1 MSVLIYLRRLR
12 LIYAILWTPSFQ
24 TVIPRNVR
32 LAEAPSYGKPIILYD
47 IRSRGA
53 ESYLQLAREV
63 MSNDKTSTRPGLSAL
78 LSETAAATSEEL
90 LEIDIDL
97 IEPNSAQPRLRFDE
111 TRLNELAESIRH
123 NGVVQPILLRRRG
136 QNYQIVAGERRWRA
150 AQKAGLQRI
159 PAVVREIPDDKLLE
173 LALIENIQRQELNA
187 IEEARAYKKLIET
200 LGLTQENVAQR
211 VGRDRTFITNYLR
224 LLRLPDD
231 IQHLVE
237 DEKISM
243 GHARALLGV
252 DDPAIQRRVARSIT
266 EHSLSVRETENNQ
279 ADCCK
284 RQLYGNTCP
293 CRQKDDANVRAA
305 ESKLRRRL
313 STQVR
318 VLPSQTGK
326 GGK

>member
-1 MSVLIYLRRLR
+1 M
-12 LIYAILWTPSFQ
+12 
-24 TVIPRNVR
+24 N
-32 LAEAPSYGKPIILYD
+32 
-47 IRSRGA
+47 
-53 ESYLQLAREV
+53 
-63 MSNDKTSTRPGLSAL
+63 AL

-97 IEPNSAQPRLRFDE
+97 IEPNSSQPRLRFDE

-150 AQKAGLQRI
+150 AQRAGLQRI

-187 IEEARAYKKLIET
+187 IEEAHAYKNLIET

-211 VGRDRTFITNYLR
+211 IGRDRTFITNYLR
-224 LLRLPDD
+224 LLRLPED

-237 DEKISM
+237 EEKISI

-252 DDPAIQRRVARSIT
+252 DDPDIQRRVARSIT
-266 EHSLSVRETENNQ
+266 EHSLSVRETEKTI
-279 ADCCK
+279 K
-284 RQLYGNTCP
+284 RIVANGSSTETIVP
-293 CRQKDDANVRAA
+293 AVKRDDANVRAA

-318 VLPSQTGK
+318 VLPSQSGK
-326 GGK
+326 GGKIEIEYYNETDLDRVYQLLIRNTEDNEA